1 MSDKYE
7 LIKYTLHGRGDGSHR
22 ASRRSF
28 HVKCSETGTKYY
40 CERTACAPDYNPKFL
55 VNALRVDPDAPIKD
69 EWGCQIPREHYGYTD
84 FMYNDSSQLTSKGE
98 LWEGWTGMSEGKY
111 RDIKQDIAD
120 FLDTFEF
127 GPDDVPVSEIPRTVE
142 PEATVPGI

>member
-7 LIKYTLHGRGDGSHR
+7 ILEYTLHGGGDGELR

-28 HVKCSETGTKYY
+28 RVRCAETGQNYY
-40 CERTACAPDYNPKFL
+40 CERKVAAPDYNPKFL

-69 EWGCQIPREHYGYTD
+69 DWGCQLPTEHYGYTD
-84 FMYNDSSQLTSKGE
+84 FMFNDSSQLSSKGVK
-98 LWEGWTGMSEGKY
+98 WEGWTGMDEGKY

-127 GPDDVPVSEIPRTVE
+127 GPDDVPVSDIPREVQ
-142 PEATVPGI
+142 ADASFRM